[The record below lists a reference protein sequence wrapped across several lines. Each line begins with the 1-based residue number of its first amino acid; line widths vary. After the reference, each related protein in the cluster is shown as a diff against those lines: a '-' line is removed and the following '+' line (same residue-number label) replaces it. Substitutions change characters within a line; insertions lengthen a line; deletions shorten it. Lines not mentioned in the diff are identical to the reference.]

1 MSTHRQDRI
10 DRAGAER
17 LLDSIARQSAQTTDP
32 LADLLRAVVPAPEH
46 DRQLPGE
53 AAAVD
58 AFHHAVTVPAQ
69 AAVPGQAGA
78 PGHATAPGSDAAL
91 SAPSNP
97 AAAPRR
103 RHAQRRSLRPISFA
117 VRVIAATVVLASA
130 GVAVANAAGVLPG
143 HRDGTRPHSSAS
155 ATAPTSSRTD
165 HGSPTTQVPPT
176 AGGATPGSGAVPG
189 QSSGPNSSSTPG
201 SNGNSVAA
209 LCHKFLR
216 DDDSAR
222 ARDLQTASFQRV
234 IDAAGGSGNVADY
247 CATNY
252 PLAPAQTTSN
262 APQPSHS
269 PKPAKANG
277 NSATS
282 NSVTSKSATN
292 KSSTS
297 SSTASKSNGANGN
310 SGKG

>member
-78 PGHATAPGSDAAL
+78 PRHATAPGSDAAL

-155 ATAPTSSRTD
+155 ATAPTSVRTD
-165 HGSPTTQVPPT
+165 NGSPTTQVPPT
-176 AGGATPGSGAVPG
+176 DGATPGSAVAPG
-189 QSSGPNSSSTPG
+189 QSPGSSSGPSSSSTPG

-209 LCHKFLR
+209 LCHRFLR
-216 DDDSAR
+216 DDDAAR
-222 ARDLQTASFQRV
+222 AKDLQTPSFQRV

-252 PLAPAQTTSN
+252 PHSPAQTKSE

-269 PKPAKANG
+269 PEPAKTNG
-277 NSATS
+277 NRATSSSATS
-282 NSVTSKSATN
+282 KTATSKTATSKSA
-292 KSSTS
+292 S
-297 SSTASKSNGANGN
+297 SKS
-310 SGKG
+310 GKS

>member
-1 MSTHRQDRI
+1 MSKHRQDRI

-17 LLDSIARQSAQTTDP
+17 LLDSIARQSARTTDP

-58 AFHHAVTVPAQ
+58 AFHSAVTM
-69 AAVPGQAGA
+69 PGQMAG
-78 PGHATAPGSDAAL
+78 PATAADAET
-91 SAPSNP
+91 SATSIP
-97 AAAPRR
+97 AAAPKP
-103 RHAQRRSLRPISFA
+103 RRSLRPISFA

-176 AGGATPGSGAVPG
+176 GGATDGATPGSPAVPG
-189 QSSGPNSSSTPG
+189 QSPGSTSGPSSSPTPG
-201 SNGNSVAA
+201 GNSVAA

-216 DDDSAR
+216 DDDAVR
-222 ARDLQTASFQRV
+222 AKDLQTPSFQRV
-234 IDAAGGSGNVADY
+234 IDAADGSRNVADY

-252 PLAPAQTTSN
+252 PLAPAQTTSL
-262 APQPSHS
+262 APAQ
-269 PKPAKANG
+269 
-277 NSATS
+277 T
-282 NSVTSKSATN
+282 TSKGATAVAL
-292 KSSTS
+292 TQ
-297 SSTASKSNGANGN
+297 ARQDQRQQRDQQERHQQDQQRR
-310 SGKG
+310 